1 MPVKKVLCRKLQ
13 SYLLIKTDLKL
24 TDLINTDLISIRLV
38 EKKSWEGQSKWKW
51 VYKIVGK
58 ILIVTKKKTLEKIL

>member
-1 MPVKKVLCRKLQ
+1 MPVKKILCRKLQ

-38 EKKSWEGQSKWKW
+38 EKKS
-51 VYKIVGK
+51 
-58 ILIVTKKKTLEKIL
+58 